1 MKIQIKPYT
10 PVNVLNKLL
19 ESKNFQTIVP
29 VVEKSLPES
38 SAARFTLERAAEEL
52 SPQEYIQARSYL
64 SNIEMDNMY
73 KQLDEMLL

>member
-1 MKIQIKPYT
+1 MMKIQIKPYT

-38 SAARFTLERAAEEL
+38 SAARFTLER
-52 SPQEYIQARSYL
+52 SYL